1 MHSGKRALAVA
12 LRARA
17 RINLAAIERNAGRL
31 HAGLSP
37 GAELC
42 AVVKANAS
50 SHGAVPVARAAL
62 AGGATRLAVA
72 TALEAVELR
81 DAGVTAPVL
90 VMGALSAQELPIA
103 LAARADVVAWTPEFV
118 TDLQR
123 AAGRVGVH
131 VKYDTGM
138 GRLGM
143 RELDAALAVADQ
155 VLAAGA
161 PLVLAGAMTHFAT
174 ADGERAFM
182 DFQLQAFAPFVAAMR
197 ARAPEITVH
206 AANSAGTLRDPA
218 AHFDMVRCGIA
229 LYGCDP
235 MNEDPDRHGLEPA
248 LELSSYVAA
257 VKLARRGQS
266 AGYGRRFVA
275 GGDTWIATVPIGY
288 GDGIRRA
295 LAGRLDVLIAGRR
308 RPVVGTISM
317 DNLTVALGPARPPDI
332 GAGTTVTLVGR
343 DGSERQTVEDLA
355 RGMDSIHHEVLC
367 GLSPRVTRE
376 YHRDGEPAG

>member
-1 MHSGKRALAVA
+1 VA

-17 RINLAAIERNAGRL
+17 RINLAAIERNAARL
-31 HAGLSP
+31 HAGLSA

-50 SHGAVPVARAAL
+50 GHGAVPVARAAL

-72 TALEAVELR
+72 TALEAAELR
-81 DAGVTAPVL
+81 GAGVEAPVL

-103 LAARADVVAWTPEFV
+103 LAARADVVAWTPDFV

-123 AAGRVGVH
+123 AAAGRVGVH

-138 GRLGM
+138 GRLGT
-143 RELDAALAVADQ
+143 RDLDVALAVADQ
-155 VLAAGA
+155 VLAAGE

-182 DFQLQAFAPFVAAMR
+182 DVQLEAFAPFAAAMR
-197 ARAPEITVH
+197 RRAPRVAVH

-218 AHFDMVRCGIA
+218 THFDMVRCGIA

-235 MNEDPDRHGLEPA
+235 MNEDPDRHRLEPA
-248 LELSSYVAA
+248 LELTSYVAA
-257 VKLARRGQS
+257 VKLARSGES

-275 GGDTWIATVPIGY
+275 GPDTWVATVPIGY
-288 GDGIRRA
+288 ADGIRRA
-295 LAGRLDVLIAGRR
+295 MSGRLDVLIAGRR
-308 RPVVGTISM
+308 LPAVGTISM
-317 DNLTVALGPARPPDI
+317 DNLTVALGPERPADI
-332 GAGTTVTLVGR
+332 GPETSVTLVGR
-343 DGSERQTVEDLA
+343 DGSERRTIEDLA
-355 RGMDSIHHEVLC
+355 RGMDSIPHEVLC

-376 YHRDGEPAG
+376 YHRDGEPVG